1 MEYNIFYRIID
12 ASGWLPQHRERIY
25 IVGFKKKNKFQN
37 WSIEQFPEFMDLKAP
52 IIRPINLLDI
62 LEKEVPE
69 KYTLSSGTWSALIN
83 HKKHHKSLGQG
94 FGYSIVEPPF
104 NEKITRTLSAR
115 YYKDGA
121 EILIYQDENRPR
133 RLTPLECCRLMGFP
147 KEYQKYFER
156 YPEISQ
162 PVSDNQAYRQFGN
175 SVAVPVVTEI
185 AKTMISKMKAAGAFR
200 KNENAILQSR
210 NI

>member
-1 MEYNIFYRIID
+1 MRK
-12 ASGWLPQHRERIY
+12 LQ
-25 IVGFKKKNKFQN
+25 
-37 WSIEQFPEFMDLKAP
+37 
-52 IIRPINLLDI
+52 
-62 LEKEVPE
+62 
-69 KYTLSSGTWSALIN
+69 
-83 HKKHHKSLGQG
+83 
-94 FGYSIVEPPF
+94 
-104 NEKITRTLSAR
+104 RTLSAR